1 MTVEKSR
8 PRISPFILWHYWQQQ
23 NNPYQKKEIPHP
35 DKDALDR
42 VSRWL
47 RSINLAPQ
55 SNFESHDIIEE
66 CVVYRDTSEEKNLT
80 DQIAAIKQILL
91 AGNV

>member
-8 PRISPFILWHYWQQQ
+8 PRICPFFFDIIG
-23 NNPYQKKEIPHP
+23 NNKNPYQKKEIPHP

-47 RSINLAPQ
+47 RSVNLAPQ
-55 SNFESHDIIEE
+55 SNFESHDIIE
-66 CVVYRDTSEEKNLT
+66 CVVYRDTSEKNLT
-80 DQIAAIKQILL
+80 GQIAAIKQILL